1 MASSNH
7 GVAVKV
13 HPLFFNNIFEKKR
26 KSVQRKLNISNLSQM
41 KFTEY
46 LAKNNA
52 EFKLK
57 IPKKIKPRKLNAK
70 NPLRGIKFYV

>member
-1 MASSNH
+1 MASQTH
-7 GVAVKV
+7 GVSIKV
-13 HPLFFNNIFEKKR
+13 HPSFFDNIFEKKR
-26 KSVQRKLNISNLSQM
+26 RKVQRRLHISNLSQM

-57 IPKKIKPRKLNAK
+57 IPKKMKSK
-70 NPLRGIKFYV
+70 NPVKGRRFYGQN